1 MTVRG
6 AYREILAIR
15 DARRLISAS
24 AVSQLGDWLFNAA
37 LLGTVFAET
46 GSARWVGAATICRLV
61 PYVVLGPLGGVVAD
75 RYDRRTVLL
84 AGDLTRG
91 VLMVAI
97 AAVVETD
104 GPVALL
110 LVITALASSAG
121 TAERPASM
129 ALLPRL
135 VGEARLGPANALLH
149 TVQDLGVV
157 IGPAI
162 GAVLLAVGA
171 ELGRVSR
178 QRAHLR
184 GLGGPDLDDPPSCRL
199 RRARARPR
207 APGSTC
213 CRAFAR
219 SATTPFVVPLLIVI
233 AMAELTYGAQ
243 TVQLVVYAA
252 RRLDLGAA
260 GYGYLLAAGGAGGL
274 LSAGIN
280 PRLTQEQPRLRD
292 RRRLRCA
299 VLRHA
304 ARLRRGRRSS
314 SRRSSVTLIG
324 GAGFVAC
331 EVVAE
336 TALARVAPAESL
348 GRLMGVV
355 EAVAVGAM
363 VAGALL
369 ASFLLA
375 STSLRSSF
383 LILGG
388 ATLLA
393 TLGCLGWL
401 RGLDALSRRRADELA
416 ARVAVVERL
425 PIAAGVSRLILE
437 QLASAS
443 QFCPLPDGV
452 DVVVQGAPAHAF
464 YAIVDGERDRPPR
477 RPRGRPARSRR
488 LLRGAGPARQR
499 AQERDRDDRGA
510 EHAPAPGRRRVA
522 GRAPDRAGDAVGAR
536 PLQRA
541 RAILGPGA
549 AHAARRRPR
558 LERGVNG
565 ATVVVVSAGYEG
577 KRRAYVRMAE
587 LGAALVVVDE
597 PGHWSESLVADG
609 VASDV
614 ASRFG
619 RRRSRPRRRGGAGGT
634 RPGGGAAG
642 RRADVLGGQ
651 RRRRR
656 ASRRRARPA
665 GQPTGGGRRCPQQGA
680 DA

>member
-1 MTVRG
+1 MTARG

-37 LLGTVFAET
+37 LLGTVFATT

-61 PYVVLGPLGGVVAD
+61 PYVVLGPVGGVVAD

-84 AGDLTRG
+84 TGDLARC
-91 VLMVAI
+91 VLMVGL

-110 LVITALASSAG
+110 LVLTALASSAG
-121 TAERPASM
+121 AAERPAAM

-157 IGPAI
+157 VGPAI
-162 GAVLLAVGA
+162 GAVLLAVA
-171 ELGRVSR
+171 PNSVAFLVNALTFAVS
-178 QRAHLR
+178 AALIWTI
-184 GLGGPDLDDPPSCRL
+184 
-199 RRARARPR
+199 RRPAVKTSARAVESARLHLLQGLRTVR
-207 APGSTC
+207 A
-213 CRAFAR
+213 
-219 SATTPFVVPLLIVI
+219 TPFVVPLLIVI

-274 LSAGIN
+274 LSAAVN
-280 PRLTQEQPRLRD
+280 PRLTTSNHISGIVVGSGTLY
-292 RRRLRCA
+292 CA
-299 VLRHA
+299 TQLA
-304 ARLRRGRRSS
+304 YARVSEL
-314 SRRSSVTLIG
+314 VVALAITLIG

-336 TALARVAPAESL
+336 TTLARVAPAESL

-369 ASFLLA
+369 ASLLLA

-383 LILGG
+383 TILGG

-401 RGLDALSRRRADELA
+401 RGLDALSRRRAEELA

-425 PIAAGVSRLILE
+425 PIAAGVSQLVLE

-464 YAIVDGERDRPPR
+464 YAIVDGSVVVHRD
-477 RPRGRPARSRR
+477 GRDVAR
-488 LLRGAGPARQR
+488 
-499 AQERDRDDRGA
+499 
-510 EHAPAPGRRRVA
+510 
-522 GRAPDRAGDAVGAR
+522 
-536 PLQRA
+536 
-541 RAILGPGA
+541 LGPGDYFG
-549 AHAARRRPR
+549 
-558 LERGVNG
+558 ERGLLDSAPRN
-565 ATVVVVSAGYEG
+565 ATVTTAGPSTLLRLDGDVLLEALQTAPAMRSALDRSNVPG
-577 KRRAYVRMAE
+577 RSSAPPPPT
-587 LGAALVVVDE
+587 ALVDD
-597 PGHWSESLVADG
+597 PAWS
-609 VASDV
+609 
-614 ASRFG
+614 
-619 RRRSRPRRRGGAGGT
+619 
-634 RPGGGAAG
+634 
-642 RRADVLGGQ
+642 
-651 RRRRR
+651 
-656 ASRRRARPA
+656 
-665 GQPTGGGRRCPQQGA
+665 
-680 DA
+680 